1 MPYSNIISALPGY
14 QVFLPIIPSKTFP
27 IPFQKVLNKIDG
39 IITSTERK
47 LLCLFERYCYQ
58 DGLIY
63 PKRITIAA
71 KLGIK
76 PRQVSNLIRSLVDK
90 GFISVFKA
98 ALVDRH
104 LYGKGN
110 SYTMLFHAAYGKIA
124 PEKTSENPDSTF
136 NKIKDIKTKYDFN
149 VVEWLE
155 RNKDKK
161 MASLVDTVKE
171 LTKRWPSIKH
181 PGRYMDKV
189 VRIRE
194 DAHSQAE
201 FESQLRAL
209 ETAERRNKDF
219 DTQEKQEAERIALAR
234 SVQERQK
241 AINDLSAEQ
250 IVMLDRFIA
259 GQDLNTA
266 SKKLMRAGKRNGLR
280 VHYFPAWSD
289 NGF

>member
-1 MPYSNIISALPGY
+1 MPYITSSRTGLGIMQSNSISPLFTFQP
-14 QVFLPIIPSKTFP
+14 FLPIIPSKTFP

-124 PEKTSENPDSTF
+124 PENAPENPDSTLLK
-136 NKIKDIKTKYDFN
+136 NYKDIKTRSGFN
-149 VVEWLE
+149 VIEFLE
-155 RNKDKK
+155 RNSQ
-161 MASLVDTVKE
+161 AHPAAIVDALKE
-171 LTKRWPSIKH
+171 LTKRWPSIKF
-181 PGRYMDKV
+181 PDKYAQKV
-189 VRIRE
+189 VDIQSGNYNAADHADQVKE
-194 DAHSQAE
+194 D
-201 FESQLRAL
+201 
-209 ETAERRNKDF
+209 TPK
-219 DTQEKQEAERIALAR
+219 I
-234 SVQERQK
+234 
-241 AINDLSAEQ
+241 
-250 IVMLDRFIA
+250 MA
-259 GQDLNTA
+259 GMATL
-266 SKKLMRAGKRNGLR
+266 AGKIGFSLPGIGQPKKKSTDQDRNALVNALLNKFG
-280 VHYFPAWSD
+280 
-289 NGF
+289 